1 MAQAYKASHPL
12 GFGHER
18 ITILIE
24 NCAWE
29 GNETNTKGYVYK
41 IGATPSPPSRVAQ
54 TLCFQFPLRLLVI
67 FGSVHTVLS
76 RKVSTSDNEVTWKS
90 TVVIV
95 G

>member
-41 IGATPSPPSRVAQ
+41 IGATPSPPSRVV
-54 TLCFQFPLRLLVI
+54 P
-67 FGSVHTVLS
+67 
-76 RKVSTSDNEVTWKS
+76 
-90 TVVIV
+90 
-95 G
+95 

>member
-1 MAQAYKASHPL
+1 MKQTQKDMCTKLVQLQVHLHEWYRRDLMSEKL
-12 GFGHER
+12 G
-18 ITILIE
+18 L
-24 NCAWE
+24 
-29 GNETNTKGYVYK
+29 
-41 IGATPSPPSRVAQ
+41 AQ

-90 TVVIV
+90 TVVRV